1 MIWHHFDNCIAGT
14 SGCFPPKN
22 LPASVAGGPHWF
34 TCHHTQGTSVFSI
47 SWVLWPWVIATFHRL
62 AAGVLGGGQNK
73 PTTAPAEERCDSGRQ
88 AAAVLSAKMAAHSAY
103 RHRAQ
108 LRGGGLPLPTI
119 CLKCGSSL
127 GRLNSLCVEL
137 IKEMPSPLLATG

>member
-1 MIWHHFDNCIAGT
+1 MTSFWQLYCWDIW
-14 SGCFPPKN
+14 
-22 LPASVAGGPHWF
+22 
-34 TCHHTQGTSVFSI
+34 VFSSQKFASQCGRWASLIHLPPHTRHI
-47 SWVLWPWVIATFHRL
+47 SIQYFLHAVALSKSDISQVGCRCP
-62 AAGVLGGGQNK
+62 GGGGQNK

-127 GRLNSLCVEL
+127 GRLTSLCVEL